1 MRPGLAVR
9 FAVPLLS
16 FSLVAGCGLSGGE
29 AAPGVLVIVVD
40 GLRADRLSCLGY
52 DQPTTPAMDEL
63 AEDGVL
69 FTQAFTSS
77 PLVLPAHVSLFTGCD
92 PIVAR
97 RFVPGEYEGFEE
109 RRWRIPRR
117 VPHMAVEL
125 LAAGYRTAAF
135 LDDPLLDPLY
145 GFGSGFQKY
154 VVLREEEAE
163 DTDHTTVLTR
173 RLLQWLRE
181 RDRDEKW
188 FAYLH
193 LADLERFWGHPDRLF
208 DRYFPANPELDE
220 IPPVGHT
227 DSIFFAIPNSR
238 WHGETKTV
246 GEYEASY
253 AGHLLK
259 LNEQLRDVFARL
271 RSMGRYENTTIVL
284 VGSFGVQFGESGLF
298 LRGGR
303 YSMADLHVPW
313 IIRPR
318 QGQGGDAAAG
328 EAGVRRGVKVDS
340 IVSTIDLAPTL
351 LALEGVAEPA
361 GMHGISQAAY
371 VQGSSPPPVPP
382 RQFAFASCGMQ
393 AGCAVIGQRFCLEY
407 LLPGKLDDVSLKRS
421 WFGEAVDKPDTG
433 VRFYDRLTDPYPP
446 LAPAVIDTLDPNF
459 QRLRA
464 VANEWLGDMKKT
476 QLYLQR
482 NAVVQDRVDADDVR
496 RLRDKGYLGEGL

>member
-1 MRPGLAVR
+1 MLASMRPGLAAR
-9 FAVPLLS
+9 IAAPLLS
-16 FSLVAGCGLSGGE
+16 FSLVAGCGLAGGE

-69 FTQAFTSS
+69 FTQAFTAS

-109 RRWRIPRR
+109 RRWRIPRL

-125 LAAGYRTAAF
+125 MAAGYRTAAF

-154 VVLREEEAE
+154 VVLREEEVE
-163 DTDHTTVLTR
+163 ETDHTTVLTR

-193 LADLERFWGHPDRLF
+193 LADLERFWKRPDRLF
-208 DRYFPANPELDE
+208 DRYFPADPKLDE

-227 DSIFFAIPNSR
+227 DSVFFAIPNSR
-238 WHGETKTV
+238 WRGDSKTI

-284 VGSFGVQFGESGLF
+284 VGSFGVQFGEAGLY
-298 LRGGR
+298 LRAGR

-318 QGQGGDAAAG
+318 RGQAEGLQ
-328 EAGVRRGVKVDS
+328 RGMKVDS

-351 LALEGVAEPA
+351 LALEHVPEPA
-361 GMHGISQAAY
+361 GMHGVSQAAY
-371 VQGSSPPPVPP
+371 VQGSSPPVVAP

-407 LLPGKLDDVSLKRS
+407 LQPDKLDDASLKRS
-421 WFGEAVDKPDTG
+421 WFGDSAANPETS
-433 VRFYDRLTDPYPP
+433 VRFYDRLTDPYPS
-446 LAPAVIDTLDPNF
+446 LAPFGVNLPDQNF

-464 VANEWLGDMKKT
+464 VAAEWMFDMKKT

-482 NAVVQDRVDADDVR
+482 NAVVQDRVDEDVIR
-496 RLRDKGYLGEGL
+496 RLREKGYLGEGL